1 MRPVRTLLGAVLAAA
16 AALLTAL
23 PAQAQAQ
30 VQAGAHYVALGD
42 SYSSGTGTGSY
53 YGESGSCKR
62 SQYAYPALWAA
73 SHAPASFKF
82 VACSGA
88 RTGDVLANQVGALSA
103 TTTLATVSVGGNDAG
118 FTDVITACT
127 FGTDQVCV
135 DRVDKA
141 KTYATT
147 TLPGL
152 LDNVYAQIR
161 NRAPS
166 ARVVV
171 LGYPRL
177 YKVPGSCSVGLSDTK
192 RSAINSAADTLH
204 TVISRRAAAKSFTYR
219 DLRGAYAGH
228 EICSADWWLNS
239 LSWPVEESY
248 HPNRSGQR
256 LGYLPQLNAV
266 TG

>member
-1 MRPVRTLLGAVLAAA
+1 MRPVRTLLSAALAAA
-16 AALLTAL
+16 AALLTVIPAE
-23 PAQAQAQ
+23 AQAS
-30 VQAGAHYVALGD
+30 AHYVALGD

-53 YGESGSCKR
+53 YGDSGSCKR

-88 RTGDVLANQVGALSA
+88 RTGDVLNSQIGALSA
-103 TTTLATVSVGGNDAG
+103 TTTLASISIGGNDAG
-118 FTDVITACT
+118 FTDVITTCT
-127 FGTDQVCV
+127 FGSDQSCV
-135 DRVDKA
+135 NRVNQA

-161 NRAPS
+161 TRAPS

-204 TVISRRAAAKSFTYR
+204 TVISGRAAAKSFPYR
-219 DLRGAYAGH
+219 DLRGAFTGH

-248 HPNRSGQR
+248 HPNRNGQR
-256 LGYLPQLNAV
+256 LGYLPQLTAV

>member
-1 MRPVRTLLGAVLAAA
+1 MRPIRTLLSAAIAVAS
-16 AALLTAL
+16 ALLVVAV
-23 PAQAQAQ
+23 PAQAQA
-30 VQAGAHYVALGD
+30 GANYVALGD
-42 SYSSGTGTGSY
+42 SYSSGTGTGTY
-53 YGESGSCKR
+53 YGDSGSCKR

-88 RTGDVLANQVGALSA
+88 KTGDVLANQVSALSA
-103 TTTLATVSVGGNDAG
+103 STTLATISIGGNDAG
-118 FTDVITACT
+118 FTDVITTCT
-127 FGTDQVCV
+127 FGSDQSCTS
-135 DRVDKA
+135 RVDQAKA
-141 KTYATT
+141 YATG

-166 ARVVV
+166 AKVVV

-192 RSAINSAADTLH
+192 RAAINSAADTLAS
-204 TVISRRAAAKSFTYR
+204 VISGRAAAKSFTFR
-219 DLRGAYAGH
+219 DLRGAFAGH
-228 EICSADWWLNS
+228 EICSSDWWLNS
-239 LSWPVEESY
+239 LSWPTVESY
-248 HPNRSGQR
+248 HPNRNGQR
-256 LGYLPQLNAV
+256 LGYLPQLTAV

>member
-1 MRPVRTLLGAVLAAA
+1 MRLVRTLSSAALAIAASLALVVPAEAAA
-16 AALLTAL
+16 AN
-23 PAQAQAQ
+23 
-30 VQAGAHYVALGD
+30 YVALGD

-53 YGESGSCKR
+53 YSDSGGCKR
-62 SQYAYPALWAA
+62 SQYSYPALWAA

-88 RTGDVLANQVGALSA
+88 RTGDVLNNQIGSVTA
-103 TTTLATVSVGGNDAG
+103 TTSLVSISIGGNDAG
-118 FTDVITACT
+118 FTDVISTCT
-127 FGTDQVCV
+127 FGTDSTCV
-135 DRVDKA
+135 NRVNQAKA
-141 KTYATT
+141 YVSG

-161 NRAPS
+161 GRAPS
-166 ARVVV
+166 ATVVV

-177 YKVPGSCSVGLSDTK
+177 YKVPGSCNVGLSDTK
-192 RSAINSAADTLH
+192 RAAINSAADALH
-204 TVISRRAAAKSFTYR
+204 TVISARAGAKGFAYR
-219 DLRGAYAGH
+219 DLRGAFAGH
-228 EICSADWWLNS
+228 EICSGDWWLNS

-248 HPNRSGQR
+248 HPNRNGQR

>member
-1 MRPVRTLLGAVLAAA
+1 MRLVRTLSSAALALVATLALVVPAEAAA
-16 AALLTAL
+16 AN
-23 PAQAQAQ
+23 
-30 VQAGAHYVALGD
+30 YVALGD

-53 YGESGSCKR
+53 YSDSGSCKR
-62 SQYAYPALWAA
+62 SQYSYPALWAA

-88 RTGDVLANQVGALSA
+88 KTGDVLANQVSALAAS
-103 TTTLATVSVGGNDAG
+103 TSLVSISIGGNDAG
-118 FTDVITACT
+118 FTDVITTCT
-127 FGTDQVCV
+127 FGSDSTCV
-135 DRVDKA
+135 NRVNQAKA
-141 KTYATT
+141 YATG

-161 NRAPS
+161 TRAPS
-166 ARVVV
+166 ATVVV

-192 RSAINSAADTLH
+192 RAAINSAADTLH
-204 TVISRRAAAKSFTYR
+204 QVISARAGAKSFAYR
-219 DLRGAYAGH
+219 DLRTAFTGH
-228 EICSADWWLNS
+228 EICSSDWWLNS

-248 HPNRSGQR
+248 HPNRNGQR

>member
-1 MRPVRTLLGAVLAAA
+1 MRLVRILSTAALALAASL
-16 AALLTAL
+16 ALVV
-23 PAQAQAQ
+23 PAEA
-30 VQAGAHYVALGD
+30 AGANYVALGD

-53 YGESGSCKR
+53 YGDSGGCKR
-62 SQYAYPALWAA
+62 SPYSYPALWAA
-73 SHAPASFKF
+73 SHAPTSFKF

-88 RTGDVLANQVGALSA
+88 RTGDVLNNQVSALTSA
-103 TTTLATVSVGGNDAG
+103 TSLVSISIGGNDAG
-118 FTDVITACT
+118 FTDVITTCT
-127 FGTDQVCV
+127 FGSDSTCIN
-135 DRVDKA
+135 RVNQAKA
-141 KTYATT
+141 YATN

-152 LDNVYAQIR
+152 LDNVYTQIR
-161 NRAPS
+161 SRAPS

-192 RSAINSAADTLH
+192 RSAINSASDTLH
-204 TVISRRAAAKSFTYR
+204 QVISARAGAKAFSYR
-219 DLRGAYAGH
+219 DLRGAFTGH
-228 EICSADWWLNS
+228 EICSGDWWLNS

-248 HPNRSGQR
+248 HPNRNGQR

>member
-1 MRPVRTLLGAVLAAA
+1 MRPVRTLLGAALAAA
-16 AALLTAL
+16 AALLTAV
-23 PAQAQAQ
+23 PAQA
-30 VQAGAHYVALGD
+30 QAGAHYVALGD

-53 YGESGSCKR
+53 YGDSGSCKR

-103 TTTLATVSVGGNDAG
+103 ATTLVSISIGGNDAG
-118 FTDVITACT
+118 FTDVISTCT
-127 FGTDQVCV
+127 FGSDQTCRT
-135 DRVDKA
+135 RVEEA
-141 KTYATT
+141 KTYATK

-161 NRAPS
+161 GRAPS
-166 ARVVV
+166 AKVVV

-204 TVISRRAAAKSFTYR
+204 SVVSGRAAAKSFTYR
-219 DLRGAYAGH
+219 DLRGAFSGH
-228 EICSADWWLNS
+228 EICSSDWWLNS

-248 HPNRSGQR
+248 HPNRDGQR
-256 LGYLPQLNAV
+256 LGYLPHLAAV